1 MNKETYKN
9 WSFGIVVSIVIAF
22 GMYFIVNTIL
32 NHVTIGQED
41 KVELCEGDTL
51 TSQGKVLEFEYKNHK
66 FINIIKIDNDG
77 NKDSY
82 VVHDP
87 NCKCT
92 SKKLNNITTVITNND
107 RENRVKSDS
116 INKENFKVIISKLN
130 DLQSKNASLNTEL
143 KVLKNEVAKLKKPV
157 VTKAT
162 KPTTKKVI
170 KKVVK
175 KK

>member
-9 WSFGIVVSIVIAF
+9 WGFGIVVSIVIAF
-22 GMYFIVNTIL
+22 GMYFITNTIL
-32 NHVTIGQED
+32 TNVTISNED

-51 TSQGKVLEFEYKNHK
+51 TNQGKVLEFEYKNHK
-66 FINIIKIDNDG
+66 FINIIKMDNDG
-77 NKDSY
+77 NRDSY

-87 NCKCT
+87 NCRCT
-92 SKKLNNITTVITNND
+92 SKKLNNVTTVITNAD

-116 INKENFKVIISKLN
+116 TNKENFKVIISKLN
-130 DLQSKNASLNTEL
+130 DLQNKNASLNTEL

-157 VTKAT
+157 VAKA
-162 KPTTKKVI
+162 KPVT

-175 KK
+175 KVTKKK

>member
-1 MNKETYKN
+1 MNEETYKN
-9 WSFGIVVSIVIAF
+9 WGFAIVVSIVIAF

-32 NHVTIGQED
+32 NHVTIDQED

-66 FINIIKIDNDG
+66 FINIIKMDNNG

-107 RENRVKSDS
+107 R
-116 INKENFKVIISKLN
+116 ENFKVIISKLN

-162 KPTTKKVI
+162 KPTTKKVV

>member
-9 WSFGIVVSIVIAF
+9 WAFGIVVSIVIAF

-32 NHVTIGQED
+32 THVTISNED

-66 FINIIKIDNDG
+66 FINIIKMDNNG
-77 NKDSY
+77 NRDSY

-87 NCKCT
+87 NCRCT
-92 SKKLNNITTVITNND
+92 SKKLNNITTVITNAD

-116 INKENFKVIISKLN
+116 TNKENFKVIISKLN
-130 DLQSKNASLNTEL
+130 DLQNKNASLNTEL

-157 VTKAT
+157 VTKA
-162 KPTTKKVI
+162 KPATKKVVQ
-170 KKVVK
+170 KVTK